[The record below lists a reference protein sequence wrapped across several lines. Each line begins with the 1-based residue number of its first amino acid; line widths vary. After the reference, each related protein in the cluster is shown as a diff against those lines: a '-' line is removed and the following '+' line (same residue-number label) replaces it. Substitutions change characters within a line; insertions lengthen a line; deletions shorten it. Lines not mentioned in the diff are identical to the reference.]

1 MIKIQGE
8 RNSRILVPALEG
20 DRNPEEGE
28 RELGRY
34 RDLEREREIQRG
46 KKDPERGEDRDPEG
60 AGIRHPE

>member
-1 MIKIQGE
+1 M
-8 RNSRILVPALEG
+8 G